1 MRWRA
6 AALIAGALALAHI
19 TGAAASSYGG
29 NCVLYAR
36 SVTGVALDGNAGA
49 WWSRAEGRYARGH
62 EPSTGAVLVFR
73 PSGHMRVGHVAVVS
87 RVVSKREILVDQAN
101 WVRGRVVTGMSVVDA
116 SPNNDWTSVRVIE
129 LGSRTHGR
137 ENPTYGFIYPHPPGR
152 PDVED
157 RIIATAQGAAKAPRP
172 DTSVRLAVAEL
183 ASPNLKL
190 AAAPAAIGGAV
201 ANPPAVKPE
210 LGKPAVASPPAQPVL
225 VKPAVVSPPAAQ
237 PLLEKPAAVKP
248 PVGRSAVAE
257 PASAKPPV
265 GKTTVDKPPVG
276 KAAASKPAI
285 GKPAVVEP
293 AAAKP
298 PAGKL
303 AADKPAAGKPA
314 IVKAAATAV
323 VAKQAKPARPSD
335 TAGKN
340 VHAAAKKAG
349 AEAGK
354 KRRAA
359 D

>member
-1 MRWRA
+1 VRWRA

-87 RVVSKREILVDQAN
+87 RVVGKREILVDQAN

-157 RIIATAQGAAKAPRP
+157 RIVTAAQGPAKAPRP
-172 DTSVRLAVAEL
+172 DTSVRQAVAEL
-183 ASPNLKL
+183 AAPNLKL

-201 ANPPAVKPE
+201 ANPPA
-210 LGKPAVASPPAQPVL
+210 AQPAL
-225 VKPAVVSPPAAQ
+225 VKPAVVSPPVAQ
-237 PLLEKPAAVKP
+237 PAPVKPAVVSPPVAQPAPVKPAVVNLPVAQPALVKP
-248 PVGRSAVAE
+248 PVAKVA
-257 PASAKPPV
+257 AN
-265 GKTTVDKPPVG
+265 
-276 KAAASKPAI
+276 
-285 GKPAVVEP
+285 
-293 AAAKP
+293 KP
-298 PAGKL
+298 PAGKP
-303 AADKPAAGKPA
+303 AADKPAVSNAAAGKPA

-323 VAKQAKPARPSD
+323 VAKQAKPSD
-335 TAGKN
+335 TAGKRL
-340 VHAAAKKAG
+340 HAAAKKAG

-354 KRRAA
+354 KHRAA